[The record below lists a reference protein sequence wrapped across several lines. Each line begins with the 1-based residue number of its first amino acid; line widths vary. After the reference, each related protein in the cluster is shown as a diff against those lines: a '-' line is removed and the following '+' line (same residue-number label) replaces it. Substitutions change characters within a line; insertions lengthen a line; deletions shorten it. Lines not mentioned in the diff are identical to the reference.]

1 MGSPA
6 IFAGSRTKFL
16 TAGGIELPN
25 RTTAQR
31 DALTPVQ
38 GQTIYNSTTGAI
50 EYFDG
55 AVWKTLLES
64 SSKINY
70 FSDFSAKDL
79 NKFIIYNDS
88 SGATPTDGVGGTP
101 NITKSLN
108 TSTPLIGVTSY
119 RMSKDA
125 VNRQGQ
131 GFSITTDIPLDAPIT
146 AGEPITVQ
154 FRYRTSANYA
164 TGDVRMFVYFVG
176 PNTLQALNGVSNTG
190 EFGNNL
196 VKSFDDRSQF
206 TAITSCP
213 AGTTAIRVIG
223 HIATASTLSY
233 QIDIDEITIGTASTL
248 TAPIAT
254 DWVPYTPPVAV
265 GSGSITNFVASGFWK
280 RDGDDIIVKGTIRFT
295 GNSGTWSGGLFVG
308 LPSPFTV
315 DYSKVKNV
323 SSSAKVQRTG
333 TTEFATPNLVA
344 VRGTLVFADT
354 LSVNPNTHFAFNP
367 FFVKTDDAGVAE
379 DFVRHTGG
387 AALSSTVIGT
397 TANNDYITWDDVRIP
412 VTQFTQGSNVIS
424 STQANFFRGGFRAT
438 RNNVNQTGINPNGGS
453 VKINFNSVSGAG
465 GYLTGGFTYDTA
477 NSRFVA
483 HKKLTLL
490 VNARVTILSTNTLNS
505 PYAANITKNNG
516 QFAVGGQ
523 SQTPPAGQFLY
534 ATASGIVTLDPGETL
549 EVFFYGSG
557 NNSSNHLT
565 MLGNHESYFEA
576 IEIPDLSV
584 VGISGAPLE
593 ILHTISSQKT
603 PAGTG
608 QWHAHTG
615 NSLTLTPGVWRL
627 SARGGFFNN
636 GSSAGYTRVRIQIGS
651 SNGGDS
657 GTEPPASGPNFEVL
671 DGNVATNLTTSIPL
685 PGGSEDIILPAP
697 QKIVSVVSTQ
707 TFFANSLAL
716 MATPANSRITV
727 SLTAERIR

>member
-38 GQTIYNSTTGAI
+38 GQTIYNSTTGAV

-55 AVWKTLLES
+55 AVWKKLLES

-70 FSDFSAKDL
+70 FSDFLAKNL
-79 NKFIIYNDS
+79 NKFIIYNNS
-88 SGATPTDGVGGTP
+88 SGAAPTDGVGGTP

-108 TSTPLIGVTSY
+108 TSTPIIETSSY

-131 GFSITTDIPLDAPIT
+131 GFSITTDIPLDAPVT

-154 FRYRTSANYA
+154 FRYRTSANYT

-190 EFGNNL
+190 EFGNSL
-196 VKSFDDRSQF
+196 IKSFDDRSQF
-206 TAITSCP
+206 TASTSCP

-223 HIATASTLSY
+223 HIATTSTSDY
-233 QIDIDEITIGTASTL
+233 DIDIDEITIGTASTL
-248 TAPIAT
+248 TAPIVT
-254 DWVPYTPPVAV
+254 DWAPYTPPVAV

-315 DYSKVKNV
+315 DYSKVKNTN
-323 SSSAKVQRTG
+323 SSAKGQRTG
-333 TTEFATPNLVA
+333 TVEFATPNLGSG
-344 VRGTLVFADT
+344 RGTLVFADT
-354 LSVNPNTHFAFNP
+354 LSVNPNTHFAFNI
-367 FFVKTDDAGVAE
+367 FNVKTDDPGVAE
-379 DFVRHTGG
+379 DFVRHTG
-387 AALSSTVIGT
+387 AVALSNTVIGT
-397 TANNDYITWDDVRIP
+397 TVNDNYITWDDVRIP
-412 VTQFTQGSNVIS
+412 VTQFSQGSNVIS
-424 STQANFFRGGFRAT
+424 STQANFFRGALRAS
-438 RNNVNQTGINPNGGS
+438 RTGSANLNPNNNA
-453 VKINFNSVSGAG
+453 VKIPYNTVTGSFSYQMG
-465 GYLTGGFTYDTA
+465 GLIFDTT
-477 NSRFVA
+477 NNRFVA
-483 HKKLTLL
+483 SRRILIKLSASLGTAGANVLNNL
-490 VNARVTILSTNTLNS
+490 YYLQAVVNGSSIR
-505 PYAANITKNNG
+505 
-516 QFAVGGQ
+516 AVGAAVY
-523 SQTPPAGQFLY
+523 PLAGIPFI
-534 ATASGIVTLDPGETL
+534 ATVSAPILLNAGDFL
-549 EVFFYGSG
+549 EVFLFGNG
-557 NNSSNHLT
+557 NNSSNQISIDT
-565 MLGNHESYFEA
+565 AEGFTYFSVT
-576 IEIPDLSV
+576 EIPDLSV

-593 ILHTISSQKT
+593 ILHTTSSQKT
-603 PAGTG
+603 PAGTN

-615 NSLTLTPGVWRL
+615 NSLTLAPGVWRL

-636 GSSAGYTRVRIQIGS
+636 GSLAGYTVARVQIGS

-657 GTEPPASGPNFEVL
+657 GTEPPLSGSNFQIL
-671 DGNVATNLTTSIPL
+671 DGSAPTNVATIVSL
-685 PGGSEDIILPAP
+685 PNGVEDIISHTP

-707 TFFANSLAL
+707 TFFANSLAV
-716 MATPANSRITV
+716 MATPANSRIIV

>member
-38 GQTIYNSTTGAI
+38 GQTIYNSTTGAV

-55 AVWKTLLES
+55 AVWKKLLES

-70 FSDFSAKDL
+70 FSDFLAKNL
-79 NKFIIYNDS
+79 NKFIIYNNS

-108 TSTPLIGVTSY
+108 TSTPIIETSSY

-131 GFSITTDIPLDAPIT
+131 GFSITTDIPLDAPVT

-154 FRYRTSANYA
+154 FRYRTSANYT

-196 VKSFDDRSQF
+196 VKSFDNRSQF
-206 TAITSCP
+206 TASTSCP

-223 HIATASTLSY
+223 HIATTSTSAY
-233 QIDIDEITIGTASTL
+233 DIDIDEITIGTASTL
-248 TAPIAT
+248 TAPIVT
-254 DWVPYTPPVAV
+254 DWVPYTPTLTNFGNATSALRWRRVGDSIQISGRITIGSSLPTGVLSCTLPSGFTYDTSKQGNYIGKCSAAAGSAVHV
-265 GSGSITNFVASGFWK
+265 GSIYLTTPDKFEFY
-280 RDGDDIIVKGTIRFT
+280 GDDGSSLWNASTPITFAA
-295 GNSGTWSGGLFVG
+295 GNVIDLMLT
-308 LPSPFTV
+308 
-315 DYSKVKNV
+315 
-323 SSSAKVQRTG
+323 
-333 TTEFATPNLVA
+333 
-344 VRGTLVFADT
+344 
-354 LSVNPNTHFAFNP
+354 
-367 FFVKTDDAGVAE
+367 
-379 DFVRHTGG
+379 
-387 AALSSTVIGT
+387 AA
-397 TANNDYITWDDVRIP
+397 
-412 VTQFTQGSNVIS
+412 VTQFAQGSNVIS
-424 STQANFFRGGFRAT
+424 STQANFFRGALRAS
-438 RNNVNQTGINPNGGS
+438 RTGSANLNPNNNA
-453 VKINFNSVSGAG
+453 VKIPYNTVTGSFSYQMG
-465 GYLTGGFTYDTA
+465 GLIFDTT
-477 NSRFVA
+477 NNRFVA
-483 HKKLTLL
+483 SRRILIKLSASLGTAGANVLNNL
-490 VNARVTILSTNTLNS
+490 YYLQAVVNGSSVR
-505 PYAANITKNNG
+505 
-516 QFAVGGQ
+516 AVGAAVY
-523 SQTPPAGQFLY
+523 PLAGIPFI
-534 ATASGIVTLDPGETL
+534 ATVSAPILLNAGDFL
-549 EVFFYGSG
+549 EVFLFGNG
-557 NNSSNHLT
+557 NNSSNQISIDT
-565 MLGNHESYFEA
+565 AEGFTYFSVT
-576 IEIPDLSV
+576 EIPDLSV

-593 ILHTISSQKT
+593 ILHTTSSQKT
-603 PAGTG
+603 PAGTN

-636 GSSAGYTRVRIQIGS
+636 GSLAGYTVARVQIGS

-657 GTEPPASGPNFEVL
+657 GTEPPLSGSNFQIL
-671 DGNVATNLTTSIPL
+671 DGSAPTNIAMIIPL
-685 PGGSEDIILPAP
+685 PGGVEDIISHTP

-707 TFFANSLAL
+707 TFFANSLAV
-716 MATPANSRITV
+716 MATPANSRIIV